1 MERLRELVEQTQR
14 EVPGLNIGVT
24 GGPVL
29 DHDQMEQSRKDA
41 TFASVLSLV
50 LCALI
55 FIYGYQETG
64 RPLKAT
70 LCLLVG
76 LGYTL
81 AFTFGVIGHLNIL
94 TVTFLPIIIGLA
106 IDFGVHLITRYEEEL
121 RLGNTEEAA
130 IRKAMVYTGQ
140 GTLTGA
146 LTTSVAFGAMF
157 LTNFR
162 GIQEMGAICGVG
174 MLLCF
179 VPMMTMLPVMLFRG
193 RQNLMDRE
201 QAGKPPLRARLERI
215 WLRRPVA
222 TIGVT
227 LALSLLAVS
236 QFPRVHFDYDL
247 LDLQARD
254 LPSVVYA
261 KKLIDSAGKSVLFAA
276 VQADTADEAVKL
288 GERIYALTNTVSS
301 IDSMA
306 TNLVGDQSAKL
317 RLIGLIKQDIAA
329 VHFAPVDL
337 SSVNL
342 RELSSTLYSTAGYLG
357 AAADATQSNEPA
369 LSGQLAAMRDSV
381 TTLRRDMGSGDATAQ
396 DAAAHKLAQFQEA
409 LFTDV
414 HDTFQALQEQD
425 NRAPLRAE
433 DLPPPIR
440 NRFIGVHGKF
450 LLQVYPKADVW
461 QRDNQEQFVKDLQSV
476 DPNVTGTP
484 VQLYYYTEL
493 LKVSYQKAAWY
504 IPWAD
509 YAHGPHPL
517 PQRLFR
523 RPRAAAR
530 GNRFPLARRIDGSVP
545 YLI

>member
-1 MERLRELVEQTQR
+1 
-14 EVPGLNIGVT
+14 
-24 GGPVL
+24 
-29 DHDQMEQSRKDA
+29 
-41 TFASVLSLV
+41 
-50 LCALI
+50 
-55 FIYGYQETG
+55 
-64 RPLKAT
+64 
-70 LCLLVG
+70 
-76 LGYTL
+76 
-81 AFTFGVIGHLNIL
+81 
-94 TVTFLPIIIGLA
+94 
-106 IDFGVHLITRYEEEL
+106 
-121 RLGNTEEAA
+121 
-130 IRKAMVYTGQ
+130 
-140 GTLTGA
+140 
-146 LTTSVAFGAMF
+146 
-157 LTNFR
+157 
-162 GIQEMGAICGVG
+162 
-174 MLLCF
+174 
-179 VPMMTMLPVMLFRG
+179 MMTMLPVMLFRG

-201 QAGKPPLRARLERI
+201 QAGMPPLRARLERI

-222 TIGVT
+222 TIGLT
-227 LALSLLAVS
+227 LVLSLLALS

-247 LDLQARD
+247 LNLQARD

-276 VQADTADEAVKL
+276 VQADTASEAVKL

-317 RLIGLIKQDIAA
+317 RLIGLIKQDIAT

-337 SSVNL
+337 ASVNL

-357 AAADATQSNEPA
+357 AAADETQSNEPA
-369 LSGQLAAMRDSV
+369 LSDQLAALRDSV
-381 TTLRRDMGSGDATAQ
+381 TTLRRDMLSGDATAR
-396 DAAAHKLAQFQEA
+396 DAAARKLAQFQQA

-440 NRFIGVHGKF
+440 NRFIGVHGTF

-461 QRDNQEQFVKDLQSV
+461 QRGNQEQFVKDLQSV

-504 IPWAD
+504 SLGLIMLMVLIHFRSASSVVLALLPVGIGFLWLVGLMGLFHISFNPANIMTL
-509 YAHGPHPL
+509 PL
-517 PQRLFR
+517 VIGIGVTNGIQIL
-523 RPRAAAR
+523 
-530 GNRFPLARRIDGSVP
+530 NRFAEEKHPGILSKSTGKAVFVSGLTAISGFGSLIIGQHRGLRSLGELMSLGIATCMIAGLTFLPAVLVLWLPWRDPAKKQPSGDNARSTLGREEP
-545 YLI
+545 R